1 MMQIITI
8 THRADPILMEEN
20 AREERSTGMLDVS
33 TEYQAQAQRVSH
45 FPVHRGDAGA
55 VPPYMSIFTSLFPRV
70 GNLLSAFEPA
80 TGNTSHGKREQAPV
94 RPVETWL
101 TFISEWNGA
110 HVYKVDWGNGARYT
124 DNGWQSLYERQ
135 KAVVCNMQNRLFA
148 SVSYVIMRTCGTW
161 RRAAA

>member
-1 MMQIITI
+1 MMQIVTI

-20 AREERSTGMLDVS
+20 AREERSTGMLDTC
-33 TEYQAQAQRVSH
+33 TEYQAQAQWVSH
-45 FPVHRGDAGA
+45 FLVRRRDADA
-55 VPPYMSIFTSLFPRV
+55 VAPYMLIFTSLFPRV

-101 TFISEWNGA
+101 TFISEWSGA
-110 HVYKVDWGNGARYT
+110 HVYKVVWGTGARYP